1 MIEFKNRVVKI
12 IFYVIFSLLTLLS
25 VFVVYTAFA
34 QPSSMMG
41 LPYLIFFLVVFLL
54 LPSLLMIRLFTN
66 PTPHKTRADKQT
78 RAGKWI
84 PISTFLVLGV
94 LATVLMTT
102 LKGSRCEAVGPE
114 AALWDC
120 DFAGADLSN
129 MDLHGSDMSHIDLS
143 SADLSGSD
151 LSGGDLSGADLSSSV
166 LVGAN
171 ISDAELSNA
180 KLDGADLSD
189 AILDGASLKL
199 ASLIGVTGLTDESL
213 ANLAEWDGM
222 LLQSEEEIYAQL
234 RQVCEGMSV
243 ESAAEYDPFQGATS
257 ILLITDEGERHPT
270 TASVPG
276 FWRPESA
283 SNTELV
289 ACFSEPSRV
298 AWSTCTYDDGTS
310 FDRYSQ
316 RIEISVFIART
327 GELLDMITLEGPSPR
342 TCPEEIIAGSEPRDY
357 LGDAPYGAQIIDAL
371 TLLMHEGGDLHP
383 PRLP

>member
-1 MIEFKNRVVKI
+1 
-12 IFYVIFSLLTLLS
+12 
-25 VFVVYTAFA
+25 
-34 QPSSMMG
+34 
-41 LPYLIFFLVVFLL
+41 
-54 LPSLLMIRLFTN
+54 MIRLFTN

-199 ASLIGVTGLTDESL
+199 ASLIGVTGLTEETL

-222 LLQSEEEIYAQL
+222 LLQSEEEIYAEL
-234 RQVCEGMSV
+234 GQVCEGIGV
-243 ESAAEYDPFQGATS
+243 VSAAAYDPYQGATS
-257 ILLITDEGERHPT
+257 ILLFTDEGRRHPT
-270 TASVPG
+270 TASVPR
-276 FWRPESA
+276 FWRPESV
-283 SNTELV
+283 SNAELV
-289 ACFSEPSRV
+289 ACFGSTFRV
-298 AWSTCTYDDGTS
+298 EMGTCRYDDGS
-310 FDRYSQ
+310 SIDRYSQ
-316 RIEISVFIART
+316 RIRVSIFLAQT
-327 GELLDMITLEGPSPR
+327 GELLDMLTLEGPPPSQ
-342 TCPEEIIAGSEPRDY
+342 CPETIVAGSDRREY
-357 LGDAPYGAQIIDAL
+357 VGDAPHGAQIINAL
-371 TLLMHEGGDLHP
+371 TPYMHEGGDLHP
-383 PRLP
+383 PNLP